1 MPPKKK
7 PKTPQPPRGN
17 QPRRVQAP
25 QVRAGS
31 RQGDTADRRR
41 KILYATAG
49 AGVVAL
55 IAVLLFVTLGGG
67 TNDKKVASL
76 MTAAG
81 CSFKT

>member
-1 MPPKKK
+1 MSRRRRSAPGLAGA
-7 PKTPQPPRGN
+7 TP
-17 QPRRVQAP
+17 AS
-25 QVRAGS
+25 AGE
-31 RQGDTADRRR
+31 RRR
-41 KILYATAG
+41 KILYAIAG